1 MKPRI
6 LPLLLLLSLIGCGHC
21 SAQETPDPKQSE
33 LAVWARLESMTH
45 ADFQALMAKGQS
57 GDAEAQC
64 WVGRVYDYG
73 RLVPKDE
80 EAAASWFLKSAE
92 QGYMP
97 AQRLY
102 GLVSVHINPSVGEGW
117 MLRAAEQGDT
127 EAQFWLGFAYEN
139 NWFGPPDPR
148 EALKWYKRAAEGGNP
163 DAQVELGQRYEDG
176 EGVEQNYKLAAEWFR
191 KAAEHVPDLGGAGQ
205 GRNRLGLLYME
216 GLGVPQDQVEAY
228 FWFSL
233 NGSEENTADAKAHLS
248 PAQIRGADRLVREWK
263 EQHRV
268 SPEVAAALHIEN

>member
-6 LPLLLLLSLIGCGHC
+6 LPTLLLLLLIICGR
-21 SAQETPDPKQSE
+21 SPAQQTPDPKQAE
-33 LAVWARLESMTH
+33 LAVSTRVKTMTQ
-45 ADFQALMAKGQS
+45 ADLQALMAKAHA
-57 GDAEAQC
+57 GDPEAQC
-64 WVGRVYDYG
+64 WVGRTYEEG
-73 RLVPKDE
+73 RLVPKDGE
-80 EAAASWFLKSAE
+80 EAARWFLRSAE
-92 QGYMP
+92 QGYAP

-102 GLVSVHINPSVGEGW
+102 GFMSVHINPSVGERW
-117 MLRAAEQGDT
+117 MLRAAEQGDA

-139 NWFGPPDPR
+139 DWFGTTDPQ
-148 EALKWYKRAAEGGNP
+148 ETLKWYKLAAEGGDP

-176 EGVEQNYKLAAEWFR
+176 AGIEQNYELAAEWFR

-216 GLGVPQDQVEAY
+216 GLGVPQDYIQAY

-233 NGSEENTADAKAHLS
+233 NGSEENAADAKTHLS
-248 PAQIRGADRLVREWK
+248 VAQIRGADRLAKVWK

-268 SPEVAAALHIEN
+268 NPEVAAALRIDN